1 MNDFVDFEGVAG
13 ATPQKATKSP
23 ELKLVLIFYIY
34 FYIHMDPKQVVD
46 QSMNPIVK
54 TPKKPPKKSIKQIFI
69 IKKNA
74 R

>member
-1 MNDFVDFEGVAG
+1 MQVA
-13 ATPQKATKSP
+13 
-23 ELKLVLIFYIY
+23 
-34 FYIHMDPKQVVD
+34 VD